1 MLTDDT
7 PPPFPSTPRNPPAP
21 GGAVFPP
28 VAPPTTPPAARPPA
42 PPRQPWGGP
51 PSPSD
56 RPASSPRGRFLGGV
70 AVGAAVGALVA
81 GGIVAIAT
89 HDDGSNTTASAPAVS
104 APAAAPAP
112 AATKTPSNAIAAIV
126 QRSEPSIVAI
136 HDSISQTDMFG
147 QVQQG
152 QAAGTGFVLSAD
164 GYIVAND
171 HVVDGA
177 TDITVNFSD
186 GKSVA
191 ATVVAADRTG
201 DLAVLKAS
209 RTGLTPLPLGDSD
222 ALQIGDQVVAI
233 GNALD
238 LSGQPTV
245 TTGIVSA
252 TGRSL
257 DEPNGTHLTHLLQ
270 TDTAINPGNSGG
282 PLLNMQGQVVG
293 INTAIAGSAQNI
305 GFAIAINPAK
315 TLIDQLQTGKVPA
328 HALLGVETQPLQSGD
343 GAQIA
348 NVTAGSAAATA
359 GLRVGD
365 VITKVDTNAITSP
378 DDLAVRDRR
387 PPARRQGHRHLP
399 ARRGDEDGD
408 GDPRHPPDDD
418 HRRLSRFGPD
428 SGRTRNHDPDQNGA
442 PVRSPSCRRR

>member
-1 MLTDDT
+1 M
-7 PPPFPSTPRNPPAP
+7 
-21 GGAVFPP
+21 
-28 VAPPTTPPAARPPA
+28 
-42 PPRQPWGGP
+42 
-51 PSPSD
+51 
-56 RPASSPRGRFLGGV
+56 
-70 AVGAAVGALVA
+70 A

-89 HDDGSNTTASAPAVS
+89 HDDGSNATASP
-104 APAAAPAP
+104 PAATASPAP
-112 AATKTPSNAIAAIV
+112 ATAPTPTKAPSNAIAAIV
-126 QRSEPSIVAI
+126 RRSEPSIVAI
-136 HDSISQTDMFG
+136 HDSISQTDIFG

-164 GYIVAND
+164 GYIVTND

-177 TDITVNFSD
+177 TDITVHFSD
-186 GKSVA
+186 GKDVP
-191 ATVVAADRTG
+191 ATIVAADRTG
-201 DLAVLKAS
+201 DLAVLKAD
-209 RTGLTPLPLGDSD
+209 RTGLTPLPLGTSD

-282 PLLNMQGQVVG
+282 PLLDMQGQVVG

-305 GFAIAINPAK
+305 GFAIAIDPAK
-315 TLIDQLQTGKVPA
+315 TLIDQLQSGKVPA
-328 HALLGVETQPLQSGD
+328 HALLGVETQPLPSGD

-365 VITKVDTNAITSP
+365 VITKVDTDTITSP
-378 DDLAVRDRR
+378 DDLATAIAGHQPGDKVTVTYQRDGATKTTTVTLGAR
-387 PPARRQGHRHLP
+387 PTTTTG
-399 ARRGDEDGD
+399 G
-408 GDPRHPPDDD
+408 
-418 HRRLSRFGPD
+418 
-428 SGRTRNHDPDQNGA
+428 
-442 PVRSPSCRRR
+442 

>member
-1 MLTDDT
+1 VSTLDDRPPPSPPAPGGAVFPPAAPPT
-7 PPPFPSTPRNPPAP
+7 PPNPPAP
-21 GGAVFPP
+21 GGAVFPTRTP
-28 VAPPTTPPAARPPA
+28 EAPPTIPPAARPPA

-56 RPASSPRGRFLGGV
+56 RPAPSPRGRFLGGV

-81 GGIVAIAT
+81 GGIVAVAT
-89 HDDGSNTTASAPAVS
+89 HDDDSNGSNATASPPAVT

-112 AATKTPSNAIAAIV
+112 AATKAPSNAIAAIV
-126 QRSEPSIVAI
+126 QRAEPSIVAI

-164 GYIVAND
+164 GYIVTND

-177 TDITVNFSD
+177 SDIAVHFGD
-186 GKSVA
+186 GKDVP

-209 RTGLTPLPLGDSD
+209 RAGLTPLPLGDSD

-238 LSGQPTV
+238 LSGEPTV

-282 PLLNMQGQVVG
+282 PLLNMQGEVVG

-328 HALLGVETQPLQSGD
+328 HALLGVETQPPQSGD
-343 GAQIA
+343 GAEIT
-348 NVTAGSAAATA
+348 NMTAGSAAATA

-365 VITKVDTNAITSP
+365 VITKVGADAITNP
-378 DDLAVRDRR
+378 DDLASAIAGHQPGDKVTVTFQRDGATKTTPVTLGTR
-387 PPARRQGHRHLP
+387 PTTTTG
-399 ARRGDEDGD
+399 G
-408 GDPRHPPDDD
+408 
-418 HRRLSRFGPD
+418 
-428 SGRTRNHDPDQNGA
+428 
-442 PVRSPSCRRR
+442 